1 MANISSDVRNYFKL
15 ELLSTRSYG
24 PLRQLFKNRYSQFNG
39 GQIWNDT
46 PTCGTT
52 YLTNVIKKN
61 KKISLTKVQNVSVS
75 NGDSNE
81 WDLTTITAL
90 LIYGDRPKT
99 LNAAE
104 VQQLDEE
111 NKLLEQLRE
120 IRNKLVHHA
129 SKSVATVEFNQL
141 WTDLATILVA
151 LGDTD
156 TELDKLKDDSIFE
169 APTQVINED
178 NVKEASRL
186 NTLATQAHKD
196 GKFFDAIALFTKATV
211 LPGVLEHD
219 RAIFYSDMSSSRLAL
234 YEKQQKGASS
244 NFEIN
249 DREDQRYLALRDA
262 KQARNLWLTWWKG
275 HFHVGKVYAAIN
287 EHDKAVN
294 SFERALALEPTKN
307 EIQKE
312 LDDSRHIF
320 GRQMRYE
327 YLDPQYSPKTVSEH
341 FNAIHETL
349 GIDPENLQT
358 LHSLVDQLG
367 LDVADVLKGHKYEHG
382 DIDIKQDYEQAAKY
396 YAKAAR
402 HGSAAGMY
410 YLARLT
416 DLGLGVKKDH
426 DMAHKL
432 FEQAAEQSA
441 EHPKFKDRPNVGVAD
456 AENALGLHYAEG
468 VGVHK
473 HAATAVY
480 WYQRAVDHGNAEAAN
495 SLALMYQRGNGV
507 EKNLD
512 KAEQLF
518 ELSARRR
525 DSNAMLNLAELLLDK
540 NDFEMAQRW
549 FDRACKSG
557 NILAQTNRTNFE
569 KTLRDKKQ
577 LLDGSSPSAL
587 PMINTIKKTF
597 DSLKLSTSISE
608 LSNKSSKYDYNAL
621 SEYANRG
628 SITAKRLC
636 NALEYFLSVL
646 EILTHPGTLTEQ
658 QEDSLVHE
666 LSECY
671 RLEHIVAQFP
681 IIEMQQNV
689 GQIVDRALRRC
700 REVPDYP
707 ASQLDEDARV
717 CYGSLRMDSKELIDQ
732 FLNSCRQKYPKSI
745 YFFEMSTSING
756 WLEKYDTVV
765 YNANAGLELD
775 PNNSNLLI
783 DKAVAW
789 RQLEHYSEAIEAY
802 KTFLTVAPRDHRKV
816 PDAYYSMA
824 ICYLTLKRDD
834 DLDVAKKMYE
844 QGEEA
849 EKLQLPC
856 FLPYESNGKNL
867 LKLVFNIPNLINTKA
882 APKAATPVVD
892 HKSRLTDPNRI
903 EIIKRHRKWQVD
915 IIEHRKKSQVSI
927 PFYNKP
933 RLQQQTAKSL
943 VGLKAISLR
952 EMDPTKDHVYQ
963 GYVLS
968 VTIIEEAYTWIP
980 SIHIVIEDEHHQCEQ
995 MFIFNFPDGQGEHL
1009 TSKVYTNG
1017 AKMHIINPYH
1027 RLGANDAKP
1036 LIRVDDFS
1044 SIIMQN
1050 ESDRV
1055 INMCR
1060 CCGEPN
1066 AVHVC
1071 SGCKKARY
1079 CSKECQTMDWKLYD
1093 HKIICKKQ

>member
-219 RAIFYSDMSSSRLAL
+219 RAIFYSNMSSSRLAL

-275 HFHVGKVYAAIN
+275 HFRVGKVYAAIN

-456 AENALGLHYAEG
+456 AENALGLLYAEG

-549 FDRACKSG
+549 FNRACKSG

-569 KTLRDKKQ
+569 D
-577 LLDGSSPSAL
+577 
-587 PMINTIKKTF
+587 
-597 DSLKLSTSISE
+597 
-608 LSNKSSKYDYNAL
+608 
-621 SEYANRG
+621 
-628 SITAKRLC
+628 
-636 NALEYFLSVL
+636 
-646 EILTHPGTLTEQ
+646 
-658 QEDSLVHE
+658 
-666 LSECY
+666 
-671 RLEHIVAQFP
+671 
-681 IIEMQQNV
+681 
-689 GQIVDRALRRC
+689 
-700 REVPDYP
+700 
-707 ASQLDEDARV
+707 
-717 CYGSLRMDSKELIDQ
+717 
-732 FLNSCRQKYPKSI
+732 
-745 YFFEMSTSING
+745 
-756 WLEKYDTVV
+756 
-765 YNANAGLELD
+765 
-775 PNNSNLLI
+775 
-783 DKAVAW
+783 
-789 RQLEHYSEAIEAY
+789 
-802 KTFLTVAPRDHRKV
+802 
-816 PDAYYSMA
+816 
-824 ICYLTLKRDD
+824 IC
-834 DLDVAKKMYE
+834 
-844 QGEEA
+844 
-849 EKLQLPC
+849 
-856 FLPYESNGKNL
+856 
-867 LKLVFNIPNLINTKA
+867 
-882 APKAATPVVD
+882 
-892 HKSRLTDPNRI
+892 
-903 EIIKRHRKWQVD
+903 
-915 IIEHRKKSQVSI
+915 
-927 PFYNKP
+927 
-933 RLQQQTAKSL
+933 QTAEYLGKAM
-943 VGLKAISLR
+943 GL
-952 EMDPTKDHVYQ
+952 
-963 GYVLS
+963 
-968 VTIIEEAYTWIP
+968 
-980 SIHIVIEDEHHQCEQ
+980 
-995 MFIFNFPDGQGEHL
+995 
-1009 TSKVYTNG
+1009 
-1017 AKMHIINPYH
+1017 
-1027 RLGANDAKP
+1027 
-1036 LIRVDDFS
+1036 
-1044 SIIMQN
+1044 
-1050 ESDRV
+1050 
-1055 INMCR
+1055 
-1060 CCGEPN
+1060 
-1066 AVHVC
+1066 
-1071 SGCKKARY
+1071 
-1079 CSKECQTMDWKLYD
+1079 
-1093 HKIICKKQ
+1093 